1 MSWLR
6 VDDGFADHPKL
17 GKLTDPEFRVWMRI
31 LCYCAKYR
39 DPTVDESTANTIKG
53 LDSRKIAKY
62 ETVGLLDRAGDQRV
76 VHDWILYSDA
86 TVEEKV
92 GFYLTRAPEATAND
106 VVRAVAGKRELVL
119 AEVKRLREGGSQNG
133 SRKGQEVVP

>member
-31 LCYCAKYR
+31 LCNCARYR
-39 DPTVDESTANTIKG
+39 NPTVDESSGVKG

-62 ETVGLLDRAGDQRV
+62 VERGLLDQEDGRLV

-86 TVEEKV
+86 TVEDKV
-92 GFYLTRAPEATAND
+92 AFFLAKSPDASANE

-119 AEVKRLREGGSQNG
+119 AAVKTIRPDGSLNG
-133 SRKGQEVVP
+133 SA